1 MRKISLIVASRS
13 LGTTWPL
20 AQPAPGI
27 LQGTV
32 VNAKGKPVAS
42 ARVFVQRADGTAPR
56 AVKTDAQGHFR
67 TPLLNTGLYDVR
79 AEAAGNWS
87 AWAHNVV
94 LKSGQQPTVT
104 LEARANFAASGP
116 PIAPLRFA
124 PNLVLQ
130 PAVPKKLALSA
141 H

>member
-1 MRKISLIVASRS
+1 MTAMRKLSLILMFAF
-13 LGTTWPL
+13 LGTAVAL
-20 AQPAPGI
+20 AAPAPGT

-87 AWAHNVV
+87 AWA
-94 LKSGQQPTVT
+94 TT
-104 LEARANFAASGP
+104 WF
-116 PIAPLRFA
+116 
-124 PNLVLQ
+124 
-130 PAVPKKLALSA
+130 
-141 H
+141 

>member
-1 MRKISLIVASRS
+1 MRNPFLIVAFS
-13 LGTTWPL
+13 LLSAAVAL
-20 AQPAPGI
+20 AEPAPGV

-32 VNAKGKPVAS
+32 LSARGKPVAS

-67 TPLLNTGLYDVR
+67 TPALNTGLYDVR

-94 LKSGQQPTVT
+94 LKSGQEPKLT
-104 LEARANFAASGP
+104 LRLVRTAP
-116 PIAPLRFA
+116 PPAP
-124 PNLVLQ
+124 Q
-130 PAVPKKLALSA
+130 
-141 H
+141 